1 MSISSVSSS
10 LASLLFNPYANSAKS
25 TTTTEDS
32 AKSSKSSLT
41 GVVATNSDG
50 DTFQLS
56 REAQSVRL
64 SAAEMFSKMDAN
76 GDGALS
82 EEEFSA
88 ARPSDVT
95 AEMSANLYSSFDT
108 DSSGSLTESE
118 YTTAT
123 NDMPPPPPPSAGASN
138 SGSSDSSSASFDA
151 LDTNQDGTISAA
163 ELAAARPEDVTEE
176 MAANLF
182 KSFDADG
189 SGGLTKSEYTAAM
202 GNTAA
207 VSKV

>member
-1 MSISSVSSS
+1 MSVSSVSSS
-10 LASLLFNPYANSAKS
+10 LASLLLNPYANSSKS
-25 TTTTEDS
+25 TSTTDDS

-56 REAQSVRL
+56 SEAQSVRL
-64 SAAEMFSKMDAN
+64 STSEMFSKMDAD

-82 EEEFSA
+82 EEEFTA

-95 AEMSANLYSSFDT
+95 ADMAANLYSSFDT

-118 YTTAT
+118 YTTAA
-123 NDMPPPPPPSAGASN
+123 NDMPPPPPSSAG
-138 SGSSDSSSASFDA
+138 SGSSSSSDSSASFSA
-151 LDTNQDGTISAA
+151 LDTNQDGTISAE
-163 ELAAARPEDVTEE
+163 ELAAARPDDVTEE

-182 KSFDADG
+182 KSFDTDG
-189 SGGLTKSEYTAAM
+189 SGGLTESEYTAAM
-202 GNTAA
+202 GNTAG

>member
-1 MSISSVSSS
+1 MSVSSVSSS
-10 LASLLFNPYANSAKS
+10 LASLLLNPYANSAKS

-56 REAQSVRL
+56 SEAQSVRL

-123 NDMPPPPPPSAGASN
+123 NDMPPPPPPSAG
-138 SGSSDSSSASFDA
+138 SGSSSSADSSASFDA
-151 LDTNQDGTISAA
+151 LDTNQDGTISAE
-163 ELAAARPEDVTEE
+163 ELAAARPDDVTEE

-182 KSFDADG
+182 KSFDTDG
-189 SGGLTKSEYTAAM
+189 SGGLTESEYTAAM
-202 GNTAA
+202 GNTAG